1 MKCYFFSQEQKRRSM
16 QNYLL
21 ISSILYLELIAGGI
35 FAKRL
40 LIVSL
45 FQHAYD
51 CRVNFESVL

>member
-1 MKCYFFSQEQKRRSM
+1 M
-16 QNYLL
+16 QNYLS